1 MLIKEFLK
9 KLFLIGMA
17 FCVLNFG
24 YLILSDQLIP
34 PVFYLIH
41 GFFLFFYLLGTMIMA
56 FLLENKK
63 DLVGVGF
70 LVVITN
76 IFIFTYIL
84 NRWLL
89 QKNLMFSKW
98 NFFILFIG
106 YLIAM
111 TFLVGKKLNQI
122 KF

>member
-1 MLIKEFLK
+1 
-9 KLFLIGMA
+9 MA

>member
-1 MLIKEFLK
+1 MLIKEFLQ
-9 KLFLIGMA
+9 KLFLVGMA
-17 FCVLNFG
+17 FYLLNFG
-24 YLILSDQLIP
+24 YLFLSNQIITP
-34 PVFYLIH
+34 AFYIIH
-41 GFFLFFYLLGTMIMA
+41 VFFLFFYLLGISIMA

-76 IFIFTYIL
+76 LFIFTYIF

-89 QKNLMFSKW
+89 QKNFLFSKW

-106 YLIAM
+106 YLVTI